1 MKVELLKKLIK
12 EAVQEAVKDALDEI
26 LSEPTKPTQTQVG
39 AGWIE
44 VPKSAPVKYENYKPA
59 QHKAHASTGDP
70 ITDLL
75 QETRAQM
82 TSEAGGGYTP
92 DYSQLVDAPG
102 LGMQTHSQPAQ
113 YGQPVMIEENFT
125 RPEPGIDISQFD
137 FVAKAASVY
146 KASVEKDKQR
156 FGA

>member
-1 MKVELLKKLIK
+1 MKVDFLKKLIK

-26 LSEPTKPTQTQVG
+26 LSEPTKPVQTPVSTV
-39 AGWIE
+39 IHR
-44 VPKSAPVKYENYKPA
+44 APNSNPAKYENYKPA
-59 QHKAHASTGDP
+59 QHKPYTSTGDP

-82 TSEAGGGYTP
+82 INQGGEGYTP
-92 DYSQLVDAPG
+92 NYSQLVEAPG
-102 LGMQTHSQPAQ
+102 LGMQTYDEPAQ
-113 YGQPVMIEENFT
+113 YSNPVMIEESFS
-125 RPEPGIDISQFD
+125 RPEPGLDISQFD

-156 FGA
+156 FGG

>member
-1 MKVELLKKLIK
+1 MKVEFLKKLIK

-26 LSEPTKPTQTQVG
+26 LSEPTKSNQAPIGVG
-39 AGWIE
+39 GYG
-44 VPKSAPVKYENYKPA
+44 VPNIAKKYAEYKPVVS
-59 QHKAHASTGDP
+59 KPVTTGDP

-82 TSEAGGGYTP
+82 VSQGGGHTQ
-92 DYSQLVDAPG
+92 DYSQFVEAPG
-102 LGMQTHSQPAQ
+102 LGMQSYDHQAQ
-113 YGQPVMIEENFT
+113 YGQPVMVEENFS
-125 RPEPGIDISQFD
+125 RPEPGLDISQFD
-137 FVAKAASVY
+137 FVKKAASVF

>member
-1 MKVELLKKLIK
+1 MKVDLLKKLIK

-26 LSEPTKPTQTQVG
+26 LSEPTKPSQTSAE

-59 QHKAHASTGDP
+59 QPKKTYDNPLAELIDM
-70 ITDLL
+70 
-75 QETRAQM
+75 TRDTMVAESGRG
-82 TSEAGGGYTP
+82 TYTAP
-92 DYSQLVDAPG
+92 HVEAPG
-102 LGMQTHSQPAQ
+102 LGMQTYDQPAQ
-113 YGQPVMIEENFT
+113 YSQPVMMEENFA
-125 RPEPGIDISQFD
+125 RPEPGLDISQFD

>member
-39 AGWIE
+39 VGGYG
-44 VPKSAPVKYENYKPA
+44 VPNNSFTKYETYKPVVSKN
-59 QHKAHASTGDP
+59 KAPIPTGDP

-82 TSEAGGGYTP
+82 VNQSGGGYRP
-92 DYSQLVDAPG
+92 DMSQVVQAPG
-102 LGMQTHSQPAQ
+102 LGMQSYDEPT
-113 YGQPVMIEENFT
+113 MMEESFT
-125 RPEPGIDISQFD
+125 RPEPGLDISQFD
-137 FVAKAASVY
+137 FVKKAASVY
-146 KASVEKDKQR
+146 KASVEKDKQK
-156 FGA
+156 FGG

>member
-1 MKVELLKKLIK
+1 MKVEFLKKLIK

-26 LSEPTKPTQTQVG
+26 LSEPTKPTKTAIGEGGYGIPNQGFTKH
-39 AGWIE
+39 E
-44 VPKSAPVKYENYKPA
+44 EYKPVVSTYRA
-59 QHKAHASTGDP
+59 PISTGDP

-82 TSEAGGGYTP
+82 RGQGGGGYTP
-92 DYSQLVDAPG
+92 DYSQLVEAPG
-102 LGMQTHSQPAQ
+102 LGRQSYDQPT
-113 YGQPVMIEENFT
+113 MMEENFA
-125 RPEPGIDISQFD
+125 RPEPGLDISQFD
-137 FVAKAASVY
+137 FVKKAASVF